1 MSTRDHAALRAVI
14 VAIRLVLGCARFVD
28 AMSTL
33 FFRTLSQGVQAF
45 VPIAFALAWW
55 SRAGDARRRSLAV
68 RGTWLAAII
77 TVPGSW
83 WFLRSATRAL
93 DEAALASAALVAALA
108 CLTAMRARDR
118 SPARADVEP
127 SPAAAVATVAA
138 ATVVVVRQT
147 IEIGAVFAAA
157 FELRSRDATA
167 VIVAAAAIAAAL
179 AWTWPRVSRALSTEA
194 VTVATRSF
202 VIVFV
207 GVLVVYTGH
216 ELAEARLL
224 PGSEAIHAATEAY
237 GPDGLYGVHFSDLLV
252 LVPIAAIATARARRY
267 LDALKRRAPR
277 RLASA
282 SLVALCAVFMGLQ
295 HTDAPPPPAAPVSTA
310 ADIAGVLS
318 RPHIL
323 FRETGSGPGFGRL
336 AVAPLDNPGARLMT
350 AASCQRL
357 SFAAGRGLCLHVDR
371 GLLHTYSAVLLSDQL
386 EPGATITLQ
395 GLPSRTRVAPDG
407 RVGAA
412 TVFVVGDG
420 YAAEFSTRTT
430 IIDMSSG
437 DEIGELEQFT
447 TWRNGQRFR
456 AADFNFWGVTFARD
470 GTTFYAS
477 LRTAGVTYLVR
488 GELALRKLTVVRANV
503 ECPSLSPDNRLLAY
517 KKRVGP
523 SPDSWRIHV
532 LDLASNVERMLDGET
547 RYVDDQV
554 EWLDATHLLYA
565 IPRRTTSISDVWVL
579 PVDSSAPA
587 KLFLPEAESTI
598 VVH

>member
-1 MSTRDHAALRAVI
+1 
-14 VAIRLVLGCARFVD
+14 
-28 AMSTL
+28 MSTL

-45 VPIAFALAWW
+45 VPVAFALAWW
-55 SRAGDARRRSLAV
+55 SHAGDARRRSLVV
-68 RGTWLAAII
+68 RGAWLAALI

-83 WFLRSATRAL
+83 WFQQSATRAL
-93 DEAALASAALVAALA
+93 DEAALASAALAATLA
-108 CLTAMRARDR
+108 CLVALRAHDR
-118 SPARADVEP
+118 SPTRADVAP
-127 SPAAAVATVAA
+127 SRAAAFAIVAA
-138 ATVVVVRQT
+138 TTVIVVRQT
-147 IEIGAVFAAA
+147 IEIGAVFEAAA
-157 FELRSRDATA
+157 VQLRSRDATA
-167 VIVAAAAIAAAL
+167 AIVAATAIAAAL
-179 AWTWPRVSRALSTEA
+179 AWTWPRLGRALSTETM
-194 VTVATRSF
+194 TVATRSF
-202 VIVFV
+202 AIVFV
-207 GVLVVYTGH
+207 CQLVVYTGH

-224 PGSEAIHAATEAY
+224 PGSDAIHAATEAY
-237 GPDGLYGVHFSDLLV
+237 GPDGIYGMHFSDLLV
-252 LVPIAAIATARARRY
+252 LVPIAAIATARGRRY
-267 LDALKRRAPR
+267 LDGLQEQALR
-277 RLASA
+277 RLASL
-282 SLVALCAVFMGLQ
+282 SLVGLCSVFMGLQ
-295 HTDAPPPPAAPVSTA
+295 HTDAPPPRAAPAAAT

-323 FRETGSGPGFGRL
+323 FRETGPGPGFGRL
-336 AVAPLDNPGARLMT
+336 AVASIDNPGARLMT

-386 EPGATITLQ
+386 NPGAAIPLQ

-447 TWRNGQRFR
+447 TWRNGQRIR

-477 LRTAGVTYLVR
+477 LRTAGVKYLVR
-488 GELALRKLTVVRANV
+488 GELALRKLTVLRENV

-579 PVDSSAPA
+579 PIDGSAPA
-587 KLFLPEAESTI
+587 KLFLPEAESPI